1 MKDRS
6 EVSTVHIY
14 VLWLCKFKE
23 HIKGNSN
30 ALRKDA
36 VNIYLHTQRELLTEK
51 YFKIL
56 F

>member
-1 MKDRS
+1 MTDRS
-6 EVSTVHIY
+6 EVSIVHTY

-23 HIKGNSN
+23 HVKGNYDT
-30 ALRKDA
+30 LRKDA